1 MKKFNKLF
9 TLLLTGT
16 LLAGC
21 NSNKDK
27 TASASITDSKTNV
40 ATSGK
45 EKTSTLGDL
54 YNTLYT
60 DSSVMENLFATIAK
74 QELLKDMTED
84 ELNTLIAERRQELLE
99 ENIENEEY
107 QDTSLSNGVVSLFN
121 EKLFVRSL
129 RKKGYSITCAN
140 NYGPEIEGNYSYKD
154 GTIFKC
160 DYSDYFAKELDNSI
174 LKTLLI
180 EKYIK
185 VEKPKTLTK
194 NKTVK
199 VKYLSIPSADYETV
213 VSGDPEISYVALE
226 ESVTPAIGHY
236 AKKDSSYIEITSE
249 NSTEY
254 LDNAEYTNG
263 FYQRV
268 ETETFEKETGRT
280 KQFMIEAVKDLLAGI
295 TLEDIEEKWQE
306 NIKKVEQYTYNNACP
321 FDTSKLDTG
330 SSHASVED
338 ACGAYTN
345 NGAYSDDI
353 GLKLKLHEIEET
365 KYVHDE
371 VIDSSATI
379 LNSDIITSLFSDN
392 VEEKLYSLTTG
403 STTKYLISSSKAV
416 GSEYTSNDIIVN
428 DSSNSYYYI
437 IQVELINGD
446 LNDEVASEAALKD
459 EGAHYLAENNSSII
473 SAALEFYLTKYDI
486 KVHDEAFYDYLD
498 STYPKIE
505 FDY

>member
-1 MKKFNKLF
+1 MKNLNKLF
-9 TLLLTGT
+9 TLLLAGT
-16 LLAGC
+16 MLAGC
-21 NSNKDK
+21 GSDK
-27 TASASITDSKTNV
+27 KKTVSASISDSKTNV

-54 YNTLYT
+54 YDTLYT
-60 DSSVMENLFATIAK
+60 DSSVMDNLFATIAK

-84 ELNTLIAERRQELLE
+84 ELNALIAERRQELLE

-107 QDTSLSNGVVSLFN
+107 QDTSLTNGVVSLFN
-121 EKLFVRSL
+121 EKLFVRAL

-160 DYSDYFAKELDNSI
+160 DYSDYYAKELDNSI
-174 LKTLLI
+174 LKHLLI

-185 VEKPKTLTK
+185 VEKTNTLKK

-199 VKYLSIPSADYETV
+199 VKYLAIPSANYEII
-213 VSGDPEISYVALE
+213 VSGEPEIEYNELE
-226 ESVTPAIGHY
+226 DGVTPAIGHY

-249 NSTEY
+249 NATEY
-254 LDNAEYTNG
+254 LENTEYTDG

-268 ETETFEKETGRT
+268 ETETFEKETART
-280 KQFMIEAVKDLLAGI
+280 KQFMLDAVKDLLAGK
-295 TLEDIEEKWQE
+295 TLEDIENKWKE
-306 NIKKVEQYTYNNACP
+306 NIKEVEQYTYSNACP
-321 FDTSKLDTG
+321 FDTSKLDNG

-353 GLKLKLHEIEET
+353 GLKLKMHEIEET
-365 KYVHDE
+365 KYVHEE

-379 LNSDIITSLFSDN
+379 LNSDIVTSLFSDN
-392 VEEKLYSLTTG
+392 VEERLYSLSTG

-416 GSEYTSNDIIVN
+416 GSDYTANDIIVN

-437 IQVELINGD
+437 IQVELINSD
-446 LNDEVASEAALKD
+446 LDDDVPAEAALKD
-459 EGAHYLAENNSSII
+459 EGAYYLAENNSSII
-473 SAALEFYLTKYDI
+473 SAALEFYLSKYDI